1 MLLVGLAGV
10 LVMGTAAAYRLQS
23 LRASNQPPTAT
34 VRAELPTAVTPT
46 PVATAISTDTE
57 TQVAMSNRADTYRWQ
72 EPIHALP
79 NSVPMASSRS
89 ALQPTPSA
97 ASETA
102 PQPAP
107 EPPVQAARAADVHVV
122 VYTTSWCPHCREA
135 KAWMA
140 SRGIS
145 YEERDIEAST
155 DNDVMLKEINPRGGV
170 PTFDVDGDVMV
181 GFSAGSLASLLQHAQ
196 ARQAARSL

>member
-1 MLLVGLAGV
+1 MLFVGLAGV

-23 LRASNQPPTAT
+23 IRASNQPTAAT
-34 VRAELPTAVTPT
+34 ARAELPTAVTPT
-46 PVATAISTDTE
+46 PAATATSTDTE
-57 TQVAMSNRADTYRWQ
+57 TQVAMSNRTDTYRGQ
-72 EPIHALP
+72 EPIHSLP
-79 NSVPMASSRS
+79 KSVPTASSHP
-89 ALQPTPSA
+89 ALQPAPSA
-97 ASETA
+97 VIETA

-107 EPPVQAARAADVHVV
+107 PVQPAVATDVHVV

>member
-1 MLLVGLAGV
+1 MLFVALAGV
-10 LVMGTAAAYRLQS
+10 LVMGAAAAYRLQS
-23 LRASNQPPTAT
+23 IRASNQPTAAA
-34 VRAELPTAVTPT
+34 VRTEVPAAVAPT
-46 PVATAISTDTE
+46 PAATAMSTDTE
-57 TQVAMSNRADTYRWQ
+57 TQVAISNPIDTYRWQ

-79 NSVPMASSRS
+79 NSVPMASSHLAS
-89 ALQPTPSA
+89 PPTPSVVI
-97 ASETA
+97 ETA

-107 EPPVQAARAADVHVV
+107 EPSVQRAMPADVHVV

-155 DNDVMLKEINPRGGV
+155 DNGVMLKEINPRGGV

-181 GFSAGSLASLLQHAQ
+181 GFSAGSLASLLQHAH